1 MNEVFRDVDILKN
14 AIVAFSEGASDE
26 KRMAINSLTRLVE
39 EKETLIKEYDAW
51 VDQQAAIWQDGIS
64 EGQHV

>member
-51 VDQQAAIWQDGIS
+51 VDQQAAIWQ
-64 EGQHV
+64 EGQYV